1 MTTFRVEELAERAG
15 ISVILLRS
23 YQSKGLLPPPRH
35 QGRVA
40 FYGPE
45 HLDRLRRIADLK
57 ARGYSLKVIGGLL
70 DEALERPTPLPT
82 DDEEETF
89 GIRELAERCRV
100 PPAMLRSLGASGIL
114 RPRRFG
120 TDLRYTN
127 ADVRAVRMLLSLI
140 GGGLPMEEFLRVAHV
155 ELEAASQVARE
166 AVELFM
172 HYVRAPLRASRLPQ
186 PQQAERMVAG
196 LRLMLHASATLMTYN
211 FQRMVL
217 NEAQDAIER
226 EGTRAE
232 RAALAREVLRH
243 LELAIPA

>member
-1 MTTFRVEELAERAG
+1 
-15 ISVILLRS
+15 
-23 YQSKGLLPPPRH
+23 
-35 QGRVA
+35 
-40 FYGPE
+40 
-45 HLDRLRRIADLK
+45 
-57 ARGYSLKVIGGLL
+57 
-70 DEALERPTPLPT
+70 
-82 DDEEETF
+82 
-89 GIRELAERCRV
+89 
-100 PPAMLRSLGASGIL
+100 
-114 RPRRFG
+114 
-120 TDLRYTN
+120 
-127 ADVRAVRMLLSLI
+127 MLLSLI

-172 HYVRAPLRASRLPQ
+172 RYVRAPLRSSRLPQ

>member
-1 MTTFRVEELAERAG
+1 VATYRVEQLAEQAG

-40 FYGPE
+40 LYGPE
-45 HLDRLRRIADLK
+45 HLERLQRIADLK
-57 ARGYSLKVIGGLL
+57 TRGYPLKVISVLL
-70 DEALERPTPLPT
+70 DDEPRSLAPLAA
-82 DDEEETF
+82 DAEEETF
-89 GIRELAERCRV
+89 GLRELAERCRV
-100 PPAMLRSLGASGIL
+100 PPAMLRSLEASGIL

-120 TDLRYTN
+120 KELRYTN

-140 GGGLPMEEFLRVAHV
+140 GGGLPMDEFLRVAHV
-155 ELEAASQVARE
+155 ELSAAGQVAGE

-172 HYVRAPLRASRLPQ
+172 RYVRAPLQSSRLSQ
-186 PQQAERMVAG
+186 QEQAERMVAG
-196 LRLMLHASATLMTYN
+196 LRLMLHASAALMTYN

-217 NEAQDAIER
+217 NQAQDAIER

-232 RAALAREVLRH
+232 RAALAREVRRH